1 VRVVDARR
9 PAPTAPAFARAPR
22 DAALPHIL
30 LPMRILDVSFAG
42 DGGRATPPAWL
53 SAGWQAAV
61 PTPANP
67 RHARIASIHL
77 QSPLPADGLVLALR
91 GGFELR
97 ISACAGAPADGPVAD
112 HVTLCVE
119 AGELAGCTAA
129 LRAQLPAAEC
139 ERHRVGAAADG
150 MDIVGITDAAS
161 GVHIVLAAPTGP
173 GGQVADFLADAGC
186 AGLQHIAFAVPDLG
200 PALAAL
206 EARGLRFVDGP
217 GAAAIIEEREG
228 GRWLRQAFTETVWGG
243 FFVEL
248 VERHG
253 ITGLRAA
260 NIRSMYD
267 ANGRDAAHSHP
278 AAVSDAPALRASG

>member
-1 VRVVDARR
+1 
-9 PAPTAPAFARAPR
+9 
-22 DAALPHIL
+22 
-30 LPMRILDVSFAG
+30 MRIVDVSFGG
-42 DGGRATPPAWL
+42 DGGRAAPPAWL
-53 SAGWQAAV
+53 AAGLHAGV

-67 RHARIASIHL
+67 RRARITSIHL
-77 QSPLPADGLVLALR
+77 QAPLPGDGLVLALR

-97 ISACAGAPADGPVAD
+97 ISACADATGEGPVAD

-139 ERHRVGAAADG
+139 EHHRVGAAGDG
-150 MDIVGITDAAS
+150 MDIVAVTDAAS
-161 GVHIVLAAPTGP
+161 GVHVVLAAPTGP

-186 AGLQHIAFAVPDLG
+186 AGLQHVAFAVSELE

-217 GAAAIIEEREG
+217 GAGAIIEVREG
-228 GRWLRQAFTETVWGG
+228 ERWLRQAFTERVWGG

-248 VERHG
+248 VERRG

-267 ANGRDAAHSHP
+267 ANGRDAAVARPH
-278 AAVSDAPALRASG
+278 AVSAAPALRASG